1 MIEENRPYGIC
12 NCDIETIWPKTA
24 HALTKFN
31 TILSSVAKL
40 SESERMESIEIL
52 FKDRVRFSA
61 IDDDEASIFV
71 EPYWC
76 IL

>member
-1 MIEENRPYGIC
+1 
-12 NCDIETIWPKTA
+12 
-24 HALTKFN
+24 
-31 TILSSVAKL
+31 
-40 SESERMESIEIL
+40 MESIEIL